1 MYFAYS
7 SRMYELVYYFS
18 FMAYAYS
25 LVVQYAYVLLAL
37 VIVASMVEGLFPLH
51 DAETGDNK

>member
-1 MYFAYS
+1 MYFAYA

-18 FMAYAYS
+18 RMAYAYS
-25 LVVQYAYVLLAL
+25 LLVQYAYVLAL

>member
-18 FMAYAYS
+18 RMAYAYS
-25 LVVQYAYVLLAL
+25 LVVQYAYVLAL
-37 VIVASMVEGLFPLH
+37 VIVDSMVEGLFFRSMMP
-51 DAETGDNK
+51 DCDNK